1 MFLGRSKRT
10 NKKTMNEAAL
20 IKTDAQK
27 IALNLISEYGVIN
40 YSTKGYYNK
49 IINNSRDSLEYSL
62 ITVNKM
68 LAVMSTG
75 SYSKQLYTQVK
86 IELESLKQ

>member
-1 MFLGRSKRT
+1 M
-10 NKKTMNEAAL
+10 
-20 IKTDAQK
+20 KTDAQK
-27 IALNLISEYGVIN
+27 IALDLIYEYGVIDYSIKGN
-40 YSTKGYYNK
+40 YTR
-49 IINNSRDSLEYSL
+49 IINDSRDSLEYSL

-86 IELESLKQ
+86 IELESLKQW